1 MVIRCGEQC
10 QFRRGS
16 SINMNSRR
24 TVAYEPFPAVLGSF
38 AQFGIR
44 NTLLMLSHGS
54 QSFGKW
60 GLDV

>member
-1 MVIRCGEQC
+1 
-10 QFRRGS
+10 
-16 SINMNSRR
+16 MNSRR

-44 NTLLMLSHGS
+44 NTLLMLSHGF